1 MPAVQRDLDD
11 DVRRT
16 AEADQK
22 EPAFLRHRGS
32 LERAVA
38 DQSSAQ
44 QRRDVLVI
52 EVFGQRVCEV
62 LRDNSIFRV
71 PTINVVTGIPRVAA
85 QVLASTPAELAG
97 AVHMLQPGDADPQP
111 DPQARHTVAG
121 FVHSSNNLMAGDD
134 RHPVRLE
141 IPLDNVKIGAAAQTL
156 TFTRTSPGPARGASI
171 SLSVSGNSSTR
182 FCCVRTIARMVSR
195 YQIIFYAGKYR

>member
-1 MPAVQRDLDD
+1 M
-11 DVRRT
+11 T
-16 AEADQK
+16 MCAELPKPTKKQ
-22 EPAFLRHRGS
+22 PAFLRHRGS

-44 QRRDVLVI
+44 QRRDVFVI

-85 QVLASTPAELAG
+85 QILASTPAELAG
-97 AVHMLQPGDADPQP
+97 AVHMLQPGDADPPP
-111 DPQARHTVAG
+111 DPQAHHTVAG

-134 RHPVRLE
+134 RHPVRRE
-141 IPLDNVKIGAAAQTL
+141 IPLDNVKIGAANSADAYFHPNL
-156 TFTRTSPGPARGASI
+156 ARPRSRRVHF
-171 SLSVSGNSSTR
+171 SLSQRQLLHALLLRQDHRAHGFKISNHLLR
-182 FCCVRTIARMVSR
+182 W
-195 YQIIFYAGKYR
+195 